1 MHLSDFKYY
10 FNLGWHHILSWDA
23 LDHLY
28 FIAALSVVYQF
39 KHWRQVL
46 VLVTAFTVG
55 HAITLFLGGM
65 DIVRLDD
72 QLVEF
77 AIPCTILI
85 SSLVNLRKQS
95 QAQSTSKLQYM
106 LALFFGLVHGLGYA
120 NTIRFLIAKDQSV
133 VWSLFAFNVGLE
145 FGQIFVVLLVL
156 ILGVLAVFS
165 KIFSNREW
173 VIAFSS
179 LILGLALKLTI
190 ERYPF

>member
-120 NTIRFLIAKDQSV
+120 NTIRFLIAKDQSA

-165 KIFSNREW
+165 KMFNNREW

>member
-95 QAQSTSKLQYM
+95 QAQSTNKLQYM

-179 LILGLALKLTI
+179 LIVGLALKLTI

>member
-1 MHLSDFKYY
+1 MHLLDFKYY
-10 FNLGWHHILSWDA
+10 FTLGWHHILSWDA

-156 ILGVLAVFS
+156 VLGVLAVAS
-165 KIFSNREW
+165 KIFNNREW